1 MSVNSKMTA
10 IADQIRTLLGLTGTM
25 GLDEMAAHLGTEQS
39 NVTAA
44 LAAIADKGV
53 TVPDGSNSDSLAA
66 LIAAIEAGGGGEI
79 ITGSFIANSS
89 GIVNV
94 EHNLGKKPS
103 FVFIYFEPTP
113 LETCKKYEIVTM
125 LSLPSDE
132 LSGNTYDDAN
142 GYFGY
147 IISFNVGTKTKFWD
161 ADSYN
166 VTSAGVYLRSYK
178 AFIEKNGEV
187 STYATPESYEI
198 ASTKTHFCVRA
209 TSSQPG
215 SSGGLVTGRN
225 YKWIIM

>member
-1 MSVNSKMTA
+1 MS
-10 IADQIRTLLGLTGTM
+10 IA
-25 GLDEMAAHLGTEQS
+25 TEVSRLQD
-39 NVTAA
+39 AK
-44 LAAIADKGV
+44 AAIKAAIEGKGV
-53 TVPDGSNSDSLAA
+53 TVPDGTLLDGMAT

-132 LSGNTYDDAN
+132 ISGNTYDDAN

-187 STYATPESYEI
+187 STSAGPESYEI